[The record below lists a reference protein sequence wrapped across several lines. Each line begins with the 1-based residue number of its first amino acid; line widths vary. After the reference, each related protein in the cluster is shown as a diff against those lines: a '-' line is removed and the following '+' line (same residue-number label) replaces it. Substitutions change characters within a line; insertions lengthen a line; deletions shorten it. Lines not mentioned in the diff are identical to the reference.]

1 MAAGDIVK
9 GMHEAIKGALYSET
23 GTGEFTTLLTSGSV
37 VRIYDT
43 VGQETAVDPFCVWTM
58 EGSVVDVHFDGK
70 ERITTTLA
78 VMVVSDYT
86 LGVSNHLDILDA
98 LSALRKYNTSLIK
111 LKLESIGEIVL
122 QDQKLVSVTRFLA
135 VKERTA

>member
-9 GMHEAIKGALYSET
+9 GMHEAIKGALFSET
-23 GTGEFTTLLTSGSV
+23 GAGEFTTLLTTGSD

-43 VGQETAVDPFCVWTM
+43 VGKETAVDPFCVWTM

-70 ERITTTLA
+70 ERITTTLS

-86 LGVSNHLDILDA
+86 LGVTNHLEILDG

-111 LKLESIGEIVL
+111 LKLDSIGEITL
-122 QDQKLVSVTRFLA
+122 EGQKLVSVTRFLA
-135 VKERTA
+135 VKARS

>member
-1 MAAGDIVK
+1 MSAGDIVK

-23 GTGEFTTLLTSGSV
+23 GAGQFTTLLTTGGA

-43 VGQETAVDPFCVWTM
+43 VGAESAITPFCVWTM

-70 ERITTTLA
+70 ERITTTVA
-78 VMVVSDYT
+78 VMVVTDYT
-86 LGVSNHLDILDA
+86 SGVSDHLGILDE

-122 QDQKLVSVTRFLA
+122 DNQKLVSVTRFLA
-135 VKERTA
+135 VKERTS